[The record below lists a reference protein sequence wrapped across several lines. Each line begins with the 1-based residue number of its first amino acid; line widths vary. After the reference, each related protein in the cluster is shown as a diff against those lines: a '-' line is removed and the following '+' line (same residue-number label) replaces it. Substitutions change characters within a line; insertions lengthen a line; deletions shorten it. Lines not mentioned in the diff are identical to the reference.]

1 VKRLSEEKLFERL
14 KLLAQAWKQQEPEIE
29 DYACNVHAEEI
40 AHWHIVRYLAKE
52 KGELDEEVEKGCE
65 IIIQILKKRGTAKWF
80 KEKADILT
88 ELASRS
94 PLFRRAIKSVLENE

>member
-29 DYACNVHAEEI
+29 DYACNVYAEEV
-40 AHWHIVRYLAKE
+40 AHWHIVRDLMAK
-52 KGELDEEVEKGCE
+52 DEEAKKGCE

-80 KEKADILT
+80 REKADQLT